1 MSIRSLSFAFTAFS
15 FVTVVGAGTME
26 LAPKET
32 APPNITQSEPWQ
44 FTIAVPG
51 LMPSID
57 GTIGV
62 RGRNANIDIGL
73 DQILQHLDM
82 MFAMRAEARK
92 GPFGMYA
99 EVFYVGL
106 SDDTQIGGLIN
117 NVHETVNP
125 FLIDWGLS
133 WRLINQPRW
142 FVEFAAGS
150 HYTDV
155 YEQLELHSDA
165 PLIQQTSQRFV
176 TNISDDLVARLN
188 NDISHSA
195 FITQLKATIESDITS
210 QIDRHNSLDRH
221 QRKPRI
227 PIGPLGGRIEEDV
240 SRIVHDFIL
249 TKETALRARVDALHL
264 RGEARRAAVRRV
276 VRATETRIANQLMI
290 TLNTKLNQT
299 ISRDDGWFDPYLGL
313 HTRYNFNKTFYT
325 AVRGE
330 VGGFGVGAD
339 LMWQVE
345 GVLGI
350 NVTRNIFTEIGYRA
364 LAADF
369 EDDNFTFD
377 VVLHGPQIT
386 TGITF

>member
-1 MSIRSLSFAFTAFS
+1 MKIRLLLFASAAVALTCPAHAGSL
-15 FVTVVGAGTME
+15 E

-32 APPNITQSEPWQ
+32 APPSITQGEPWQ

-62 RGRNANIDIGL
+62 RGVNANIDIGL

-82 MFAMRAEARK
+82 LFAMRAEARK

-99 EVFYVGL
+99 EFFYVGL
-106 SDDTQIGGLIN
+106 SDDSQINGLIN
-117 NVHETVNP
+117 NVHERVNP
-125 FLIDWGLS
+125 YLIDWGLS

-142 FVEFAAGS
+142 FVDLAAGS
-150 HYTDV
+150 HYANV
-155 YEQLELHSDA
+155 YEQLELHSDP

-176 TNISDDLVARLN
+176 TNVSDDLVARLN
-188 NDISHSA
+188 NDISHSE
-195 FITQLKATIESDITS
+195 FITQLKGTIEADITS
-210 QIDRHNSLDRH
+210 QIDRHGSLDRH
-221 QRKPRI
+221 QRNPRV
-227 PIGPLGGRIEEDV
+227 PIGPLGGRIEQDV
-240 SRIVHDFIL
+240 ARVVHDFVRA
-249 TKETALRARVDALHL
+249 KETALRARIDALHL
-264 RGEARRAAVRRV
+264 SGEARRAAVRQAV
-276 VRATETRIANQLMI
+276 SAAEAQIANQLAF
-290 TLNTKLNQT
+290 TLDKKLGQT

-350 NVTRNIFTEIGYRA
+350 NMTRNIFTEIGYRA
-364 LAADF
+364 LADDF
-369 EDDNFTFD
+369 ENDNFTFD

>member
-1 MSIRSLSFAFTAFS
+1 MKLRFFLFAGAASAFIGSLA
-15 FVTVVGAGTME
+15 AGTLE
-26 LAPKET
+26 LQPKET

-51 LMPSID
+51 LMPSVN

-62 RGRNANIDIGL
+62 RGVNANIDIGL

-82 MFAMRAEARK
+82 LFAMRAEARK
-92 GPFGMYA
+92 GPFGIYA
-99 EVFYVGL
+99 EIFYVGL
-106 SDDTQIGGLIN
+106 SDVAEVRGLIN
-117 NVHETVNP
+117 NIHEEVNP
-125 FLIDWGLS
+125 YIIDWGLS

-150 HYTDV
+150 HYTNV
-155 YEQLELHSDA
+155 YEQLTLNGDVVAIHQAS
-165 PLIQQTSQRFV
+165 QTFV
-176 TNISDDLVARLN
+176 TNISDDLIARLN
-188 NDISHSA
+188 NDISNSRFVA
-195 FITQLKATIESDITS
+195 EVKNTIQADITS
-210 QIDRHNSLDRH
+210 QIDKDDSLHRHERN
-221 QRKPRI
+221 PRI
-227 PIGPLGGRIEEDV
+227 PIGPLGGRIEQDV
-240 SRIVHDFIL
+240 ARVVQNFVQE
-249 TKETALRARVDALHL
+249 KEVALRARIDALHL

-276 VRATETRIANQLMI
+276 VSNAEAQIADNLSV
-290 TLNTKLNQT
+290 TLDSKLHQT

-313 HTRYNFNKTFYT
+313 HTRYNFNKTFYA

-330 VGGFGVGAD
+330 IGGFGVGAD

-369 EDDNFTFD
+369 EEDNFKFD
-377 VVLHGPQIT
+377 AVMHGPQIT